1 MGDFSK
7 SALIFSLVILTTYFI
22 SGLSPKLRVPDG
34 DDSVDVIKD
43 QRYYSI
49 AESLADQQKHELDI
63 YRPHSANET
72 PVLFFIH
79 GGSWTISDKSHYRYI
94 GYTFA
99 SKGIT
104 TVVINYRLT
113 PEVEHPEHIKDVAHA
128 FHWVVENISKY
139 GGDPQRI
146 FVGGHSAGAHLGA
159 LLVLDQEY
167 LAAEGLSSRSIRGVI
182 SLSGVFDLGEM
193 VGFSSV
199 FTGNH
204 EARKQASPI
213 DHVGTDEPPFL
224 IIYAERDLPSLGHQS
239 EEMASRLKANHDEVM
254 LVKIFHT
261 AHLKLV
267 WDIGRDGDLATQ
279 TIFDFIERHS
289 QAQ

>member
-22 SGLSPKLRVPDG
+22 SGLSPKFRVPEG
-34 DDSVDVIKD
+34 NYSVEVIKD
-43 QRYYSI
+43 QKYYTTP
-49 AESLADQQKHELDI
+49 ESKADEQKHELDI
-63 YRPHSANET
+63 YRPLGLDKR

-113 PEVEHPEHIKDVAHA
+113 PEVMHPEHIKDVARA
-128 FHWVVENISKY
+128 FHWVIQNISKF
-139 GGDPQRI
+139 GGDPQKI

-159 LLVLDQEY
+159 LLALDQEY
-167 LAAEGLSSRSIRGVI
+167 LASEGLSNIAILGVI
-182 SLSGVFDLGEM
+182 SLSGVFDLGEV

-199 FTGNH
+199 FTGNR
-204 EARKQASPI
+204 EARKLASPI
-213 DHVGTDEPPFL
+213 DHVAANEPPFL
-224 IIYAERDLPSLGHQS
+224 IIYAERELPSLGHQS
-239 EEMASRLKANHDEVM
+239 EEMARRLRTNHDEVT
-254 LVKIFHT
+254 LLKIRHT

-267 WDIGRDGDLATQ
+267 WDVGRHGDQATQ
-279 TIFDFIERHS
+279 SIIDFIESHS
-289 QAQ
+289 EPQ